1 MSVFETTKS
10 RHKSDFIFGRTVG
23 YVLINYMTCMSGIC
37 SNSLFC
43 LFTLYRL
50 ELRAQLLWQTLTSQA
65 GEDDSS
71 WWERDHQKVFVPAPL
86 LQCYQ
91 PDGEL
96 CPGVVVLYCCLDV
109 EVPLSLMA
117 AWAIYSQPARYRSL
131 FPHNEARQQA
141 VASKRSILP
150 FIAPQ
155 YSHFS
160 SPPHCPLLPSP
171 PQTLAQCQCPPPP
184 GGALRLPPGPSAG
197 GTGQAQPESAAD
209 CHI

>member
-86 LQCYQ
+86 LHCYQ

-117 AWAIYSQPARYRSL
+117 AWAIYSQPTRFRSL
-131 FPHNEARQQA
+131 FPHHEARRQA
-141 VASKRSILP
+141 VASNVVLRHVSCCVMSLI
-150 FIAPQ
+150 FQ
-155 YSHFS
+155 FCSSRFS
-160 SPPHCPLLPSP
+160 SSSP
-171 PQTLAQCQCPPPP
+171 FSSSSL
-184 GGALRLPPGPSAG
+184 
-197 GTGQAQPESAAD
+197 D
-209 CHI
+209 CA